1 MSYILQLLE
10 NEKKKIVALIASLQ
24 AAVTSLL
31 AVWRLYETLRGNSKI
46 KGKTEIYTLP
56 FYSKLNSQCFCSR
69 TWHLERES
77 HFLNLFYLQK
87 VHRNMFKHDWLD
99 KMQINCLTT

>member
-31 AVWRLYETLRGNSKI
+31 AV
-46 KGKTEIYTLP
+46 
-56 FYSKLNSQCFCSR
+56 
-69 TWHLERES
+69 
-77 HFLNLFYLQK
+77 
-87 VHRNMFKHDWLD
+87 
-99 KMQINCLTT
+99 

>member
-10 NEKKKIVALIASLQ
+10 NEKKKIVALIA
-24 AAVTSLL
+24 
-31 AVWRLYETLRGNSKI
+31 SKI

-69 TWHLERES
+69 T
-77 HFLNLFYLQK
+77 
-87 VHRNMFKHDWLD
+87 
-99 KMQINCLTT
+99 

>member
-24 AAVTSLL
+24 AAAASLL
-31 AVWRLYETLRGNSKI
+31 AVLQLYGTWRGDSKI
-46 KGKTEIYTLP
+46 KGKIEMYTLP

-87 VHRNMFKHDWLD
+87 VHPVCSNMADLIKY
-99 KMQINCLTT
+99 K

>member
-24 AAVTSLL
+24 AAVASLL
-31 AVWRLYETLRGNSKI
+31 AVLRLYGTLRGNSKI

-56 FYSKLNSQCFCSR
+56 FYSKLSV
-69 TWHLERES
+69 
-77 HFLNLFYLQK
+77 FLFKNL
-87 VHRNMFKHDWLD
+87 
-99 KMQINCLTT
+99 TS